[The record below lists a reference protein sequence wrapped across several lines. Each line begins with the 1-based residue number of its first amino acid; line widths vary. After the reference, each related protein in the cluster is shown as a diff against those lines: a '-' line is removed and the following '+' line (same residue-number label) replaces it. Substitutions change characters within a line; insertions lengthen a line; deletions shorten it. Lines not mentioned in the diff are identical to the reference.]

1 MSVRCGLDHSEV
13 SFNKEF
19 QKMIGN
25 KKDFV
30 EKMKRNDYY
39 LPKGPFCNIE
49 YMFGVLNK
57 QYYCP
62 TYTDVRLRPCPTPPP
77 KSELL
82 DEVI

>member
-1 MSVRCGLDHSEV
+1 
-13 SFNKEF
+13 
-19 QKMIGN
+19 MIGN